1 MSPPELVVVSVAST
15 QELLG
20 LIAGGHRPAFT
31 VLHHRM
37 QRQVMATALALL
49 RDGELAREVTQ
60 EVFVHIW
67 QHASRFDPGRGTA
80 AGWIHGLT
88 RSRAIDRIRA
98 VQATRIRDHR
108 WATELSMLHPADAEP
123 DSAVLAN
130 LQTLSVHA
138 ALMTITPRQRE
149 AIVMAY
155 FGDHTHR
162 QIADRLNVPLGTVKT
177 RIRDG
182 LLRLRAQLD
191 QDPMLTWR
199 VAPHTP
205 AIDAPKPPPAPAR
218 GQAA

>member
-1 MSPPELVVVSVAST
+1 MTSVAST

-20 LIAGGHRPAFT
+20 LIAGGYRPAFT

-37 QRQVMATALALL
+37 QRQVVATALVLL

-60 EVFVHIW
+60 EVFAHIW
-67 QHASRFDPGRGTA
+67 RDASRFDPGRGTA

-98 VQATRIRDHR
+98 VQAARIRDHR
-108 WATELSMLHPADAEP
+108 WATEFAVLHPPVAEP
-123 DSAVLAN
+123 DSSALAN
-130 LQTLSVHA
+130 SQTVSVHA
-138 ALMTITPRQRE
+138 ALMAITPRQRE
-149 AIVMAY
+149 VIVLAF
-155 FGDHTHR
+155 FGEYTHR
-162 QIADRLNVPLGTVKT
+162 QIADTLNVPLGTVKT

-191 QDPMLTWR
+191 HDPTLTPR

-205 AIDAPKPPPAPAR
+205 VIGTPKPPPAPAR